1 MSSRDPWLLEGRHY
15 RLCMQ
20 PCVCGPRGSHGEA
33 ARAGSRD
40 ETRQQSARCSR
51 LVLPLRGRSSQGS
64 VTSSFGSRMGSG
76 SWIGAWH
83 VPNHR
88 VAQCWSQ

>member
-1 MSSRDPWLLEGRHY
+1 MSSRDPWLLEGRHC

-40 ETRQQSARCSR
+40 ETEAAKCQVFQAGVASPRAE
-51 LVLPLRGRSSQGS
+51 LPG
-64 VTSSFGSRMGSG
+64 
-76 SWIGAWH
+76 
-83 VPNHR
+83 
-88 VAQCWSQ
+88 QCDVKLWKQNGKW